1 MPIYKMNGRRDGL
14 QKYRVRIN
22 YTNSGGQAKQL
33 DRIAYGM
40 QAAKELEADLLKE
53 LKLSGMPERLNI
65 EQLVAEHI
73 ELKQTEVRESTFNGI
88 IKLYN
93 TYILPF
99 FGDMK
104 LDKLNVKNIIEW
116 KKWVADKGLSVKTNQ
131 NAYGALRGLL
141 NYAVKMDYISKSPL
155 DKVDNFRDAYESK
168 KEMDFYTPD
177 EFLKFIAV
185 AKSQAETENQSI
197 NEWHFYTFFNIAYY
211 TGARKGEINALKWS
225 DIDGNIMHIRRSI
238 NQKLKGAD
246 RETPPKNRSSIRDI
260 QIPDPLLKVL
270 REHQERCRKISGY
283 SNEWRVCGGSECLRD
298 TTIQHKNEKYSKLAG
313 IKTIRIHDF
322 RHSHASLL
330 ANEGINIQEI
340 ARRLGHSDIKMT
352 WNVYAHL
359 YPREEERAVNIL
371 NRIHD

>member
-1 MPIYKMNGRRDGL
+1 MPIYKMNGRKDGL

-65 EQLVAEHI
+65 DQLVTEHI
-73 ELKQTEVRESTFNGI
+73 ELKQTEVRESTLNGI

-99 FGDMK
+99 FGDAK
-104 LDKLNVKNIIEW
+104 LDKLNSKNIIEW

-155 DKVDNFRDAYESK
+155 DKVDNFRNAYETK

-177 EFLKFIAV
+177 EFLKFIAA
-185 AKSQAETENQSI
+185 AKAQAETENQSI
-197 NEWHFYTFFNIAYY
+197 NEWHFYVFFNIAYF

-260 QIPDPLLKVL
+260 QIPDPLLKIL
-270 REHQERCRKISGY
+270 REHQERCQKIHGY
-283 SNEWRVCGGSECLRD
+283 SDEWRICGGSECLRD
-298 TTIQHKNEKYSKLAG
+298 TTIQHKNEKYSKLAR

-352 WNVYAHL
+352 WNVYSHL

>member
-1 MPIYKMNGRRDGL
+1 MPIYKMNGRKDGL

-65 EQLVAEHI
+65 DQLVTEHL
-73 ELKQTEVRESTFNGI
+73 ELKQTEVRESTLNGL

-104 LDKLNVKNIIEW
+104 LDRLNGKNIIEW

-177 EFLKFIAV
+177 EFLKFIAA
-185 AKSQAETENQSI
+185 AKAQAETENQSI
-197 NEWHFYTFFNIAYY
+197 NEWHFYTFFNIAYF

-260 QIPDPLLKVL
+260 QIPDPLLKIL
-270 REHQERCRKISGY
+270 REHQERCQKIHGY
-283 SNEWRVCGGSECLRD
+283 SDEWRICGGSECLRD

-340 ARRLGHSDIKMT
+340 ARRLGHADIKMT

>member
-1 MPIYKMNGRRDGL
+1 MPIYRMNGRKDGL

-65 EQLVAEHI
+65 DQLVTEHI
-73 ELKQTEVRESTFNGI
+73 ELKQTEVRESTLNGI

-104 LDKLNVKNIIEW
+104 LDKLNSKNIIEW

-177 EFLKFIAV
+177 EFLKFIAA
-185 AKSQAETENQSI
+185 AKAQAETENQSI
-197 NEWHFYTFFNIAYY
+197 NEWHFYVFFSVAYY

-260 QIPDPLLKVL
+260 QIPDPLLKIL
-270 REHQERCRKISGY
+270 REHQERCQKIHGY
-283 SNEWRVCGGSECLRD
+283 SDEWRICGGAECLRD